1 MGLEE
6 NVYPPVLN
14 FPKPASS
21 THAKG
26 LGLKGL
32 TLIATRR
39 VKQGK
44 TRRVKQGIYEG
55 VNWSHVEAF
64 IGLQENQHLLRL

>member
-26 LGLKGL
+26 WGLKGL
-32 TLIATRR
+32 TFNPN
-39 VKQGK
+39 K
-44 TRRVKQGIYEG
+44 KQGIYEMPTRRAKYKKG
-55 VNWSHVEAF
+55 KA
-64 IGLQENQHLLRL
+64 GYL